1 MSVDLD
7 KLEQLA
13 RAATPG
19 PWEARGGTHQV
30 VAGQGEGRDGVVAT
44 AREYSDVDF
53 IAAANPAAVLEL
65 VQRLRAAERRNEGLA
80 AKARE
85 AIGDRTIEAF
95 IERAQ
100 VLDAIVRDLAT
111 SRLAMYASSPC
122 PLCGHESHP
131 TSSFVDDNHTA
142 DCLVARAVE
151 ATKP

>member
-1 MSVDLD
+1 MSIDLD

-19 PWEARGGTHQV
+19 PWSAEGDGAITWRGSTTSLAGC
-30 VAGQGEGRDGVVAT
+30 VAKVTDPSHPSAKND
-44 AREYSDVDF
+44 AAF

-65 VQRLRAAERRNEGLA
+65 VQRLRAAERRNEGQA

-85 AIGDRTIEAF
+85 AIGDRTIDAF

-100 VLDAIVRDLAT
+100 MLETIVRDLA
-111 SRLAMYASSPC
+111 AVDPDDVCCM
-122 PLCGHESHP
+122 CGARCYKREPHE
-131 TSSFVDDNHTA
+131 A
-142 DCLVARAVE
+142 DCLITRAVK